1 MRRDNLAQSEPMT
14 SGQRPIFH
22 GSHKPK
28 PVGLNIGLGVSSDAA
43 VMRAPIL
50 LLALV
55 AFPALAQIYSW
66 EDKEGVH
73 YTDDPSTVPKGV
85 KANRQERQLSRPA
98 VEAVAASPKLGP
110 LNTELPVREREW
122 RDRFIE
128 ATRRIQTR
136 KQELGALEASLPAKE
151 TCSQVRQVVTPTVQ
165 GQVAGDAKGQLV
177 TQCVPNPMYDRI
189 RLQMEQKQVEIREAE
204 LDLEQLD
211 RRASMESVPREWRRG
226 W

>member
-1 MRRDNLAQSEPMT
+1 
-14 SGQRPIFH
+14 
-22 GSHKPK
+22 
-28 PVGLNIGLGVSSDAA
+28 
-43 VMRAPIL
+43 MRAPI

-73 YTDDPSTVPKGV
+73 YTDDPSSVPKGV
-85 KANRQERQLSRPA
+85 KANRQERQPSRPQ
-98 VEAVAASPKLGP
+98 VETVAAAPSRPGP
-110 LNTELPVREREW
+110 LNTDLPVREREW

-128 ATRRIQTR
+128 ASRRIQTR
-136 KQELGALEASLPAKE
+136 KQEFAALEASLPSKE

-165 GQVAGDAKGQLV
+165 GQVAGDPKGQLV
-177 TQCVPNPMYDRI
+177 TQCVPNPMFDRI

-226 W
+226 WCLTCEDVGGPRPHPSARGRTDE

>member
-1 MRRDNLAQSEPMT
+1 
-14 SGQRPIFH
+14 
-22 GSHKPK
+22 
-28 PVGLNIGLGVSSDAA
+28 
-43 VMRAPIL
+43 MRAPIF
-50 LLALV
+50 LALV

-66 EDKEGVH
+66 EDKDGVH
-73 YTDDPSTVPKGV
+73 YTDDPTSVPKKV
-85 KANRQERQLSRPA
+85 KANRQERERPREA
-98 VEAVAASPKLGP
+98 GEAVAAAPSRLGP
-110 LNTELPVREREW
+110 VNTELPVREREW

-136 KQELGALEASLPAKE
+136 KQELGALEASLPSKE
-151 TCSQVRQVVTPTVQ
+151 TCSQVRQVVTQTGQ
-165 GQVAGDAKGQLV
+165 GQVAAEAKAQLV

-189 RLQMEQKQVEIREAE
+189 RLQMEQKQVELRDAE